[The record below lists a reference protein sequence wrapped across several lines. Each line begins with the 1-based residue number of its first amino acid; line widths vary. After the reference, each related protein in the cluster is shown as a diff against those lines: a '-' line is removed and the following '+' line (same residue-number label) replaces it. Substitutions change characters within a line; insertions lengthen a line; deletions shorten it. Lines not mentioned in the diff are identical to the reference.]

1 MVRRPSPA
9 VPARSADPARP
20 GFVRISLIALGCF
33 AVGLTWPLL
42 AGLEFVQ
49 RPPGSSPA
57 KPEDTDP
64 PPLDSEPDSKPS
76 APPPPRPGAPVNR
89 DEGVRAAAHV
99 APLEVSTKGKPKTR
113 QDKPNDTRS
122 EDEPDSEDKLVTMSG
137 QATIGWK
144 AAVVRESPS
153 GQAPTLDRL
162 KNGSRVMVTGRKGD
176 WYRVKY
182 GRPSRAGWVHRQ
194 ALGL

>member
-9 VPARSADPARP
+9 VPARPADPARP
-20 GFVRISLIALGCF
+20 GFVRISLIAVGCF
-33 AVGLTWPLL
+33 AVGMTWPLL

-57 KPEDTDP
+57 KPEDTEP

-76 APPPPRPGAPVNR
+76 APPPPRPGAPVKR

-99 APLEVSTKGKPKTR
+99 APLELSAKGKPKAQ
-113 QDKPNDTRS
+113 QDKPDAPRS
-122 EDEPDSEDKLVTMSG
+122 EDDSDADDKLITMSG

-153 GQAPTLDRL
+153 GQAATLDRL
-162 KNGSRVMVTGRKGD
+162 KNGSRVTVTGRKGD